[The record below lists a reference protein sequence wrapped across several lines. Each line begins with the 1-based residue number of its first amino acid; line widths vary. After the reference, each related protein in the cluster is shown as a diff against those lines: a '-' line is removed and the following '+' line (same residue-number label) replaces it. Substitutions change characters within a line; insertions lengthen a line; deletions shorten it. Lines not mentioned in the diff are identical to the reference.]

1 MKLQQLRYLKA
12 VIDNNLNIS
21 VAANSLFTTQ
31 PGVSKQIR
39 LLESELGVK
48 IFERKGKSI
57 STVTPIGKQIIDEAI
72 EMLEKESRIKTIV
85 RDHIKPEEGFLNI
98 YTTNTI
104 ARYLIPEAVE
114 RFVKR
119 YPKIKFH
126 IGTSQLDKYGHILKR
141 GQSDFSILAQN
152 VEREKDIIVL
162 PAYKWNL
169 SLIVPKDHPL
179 ANDRDISIEKIGAY
193 PLISYEPGSTGRS
206 AQDKAF
212 KEKGISPYY
221 FMTVMDVEVIKKY
234 VNLGYGIGI
243 IAQVAAQDVVDENLV
258 SIPLNDIIP
267 ACDAWLCYSRNLF
280 LQKYMLDFI
289 ELFCPHLTREVM
301 EDIAHCSDNEI
312 LKISEQFELPE
323 Y

>member
-12 VIDNNLNIS
+12 VLDNNLNIS
-21 VAANSLFTTQ
+21 LAAKTMFTTQ

-57 STVTPIGKQIIDEAI
+57 SSVTPIGRSIIDEAI
-72 EMLEKESRIKTIV
+72 QLLEIESKIKTIAK
-85 RDHIKPEEGFLNI
+85 DHIKPEEGFLNI

-104 ARYLIPEAVE
+104 ARYLLPKAVD

-126 IGTSQLDKYGHILKR
+126 IGSSHLDQYGHILKK
-141 GQSDFSILAQN
+141 GQSDFSILAQH
-152 VEREKDIIVL
+152 VEHDTDMIVL
-162 PAYKWNL
+162 PAYKWTL
-169 SLIVPKDHPL
+169 GLIVPKDHPL
-179 ANDRDISIEKIGAY
+179 AQDNDIKIEKIGEY
-193 PLISYEPGSTGRS
+193 PLISYEPGSTGRIS
-206 AQDKAF
+206 QDRAFSDKA
-212 KEKGISPYY
+212 ITPYY

-234 VNLGYGIGI
+234 VKLGYGIGI
-243 IAQVAAQDVVDENLV
+243 VAQVAAGEIIDDDLV
-258 SIPLNDIIP
+258 NIPLDKVFP

-280 LQKYMLDFI
+280 LKKYMLDFI
-289 ELFCPHLTREVM
+289 ETFCPHLTRDVM
-301 EDIAHCSDNEI
+301 ENVSHCSDNEI
-312 LKISEQFELPE
+312 HNLSKTFKLPV